1 MDWLSRSVEL
11 EAQTDLLRKQI
22 EILSK
27 TNFEMVR
34 EFHKAYS
41 CAIAPK
47 PTNKLTP
54 QLLIIRKRLIDEEHK
69 ELVEAMEA
77 EDMENIAKELCDLL
91 YVVYGTALAYGIDV
105 DECFREVHAS
115 NMSKLGPDGKP
126 IYREDGKVL
135 KGPHYRPPSLKR
147 VLCQTS

>member
-11 EAQTDLLRKQI
+11 EAQTDLLKKQI

-34 EFHKAYS
+34 EFHKAYN
-41 CAIAPK
+41 CATAPK
-47 PTNKLTP
+47 PTNILP
-54 QLLIIRKRLIDEEHK
+54 DQLLIIRKRLIDEEHK
-69 ELVEAMEA
+69 ELVEAMDA
-77 EDMENIAKELCDLL
+77 RDLENIAKELCDLL
-91 YVVYGTALAYGIDV
+91 YVVYGTALTYGIDV

-115 NMSKLGPDGKP
+115 NMSKLGEDGKP

-135 KGPHYRPPSLKR
+135 KGPNYRPPCLKR
-147 VLCQTS
+147 ALCQTV